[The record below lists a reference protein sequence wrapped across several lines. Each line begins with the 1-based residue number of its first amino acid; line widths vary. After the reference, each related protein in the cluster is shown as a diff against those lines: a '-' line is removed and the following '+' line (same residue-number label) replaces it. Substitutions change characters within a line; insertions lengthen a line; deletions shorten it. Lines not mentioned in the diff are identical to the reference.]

1 MDNDKLNSLVRDGV
15 IEVSTA
21 FNIVAE
27 MASGLVDLDVSRL
40 EIKSNTSS
48 SLHRKSTGQ
57 LVGQSED
64 G

>member
-1 MDNDKLNSLVRDGV
+1 MRDGV